1 MLNTDLDAVI
11 PMLLVT
17 LAALATMIAEAFR
30 KPGEHPPMG
39 LFGLIGLVAAAV
51 TSTYLWNRNVV
62 GFGVII
68 ADNFGL
74 FVTLVLVIVG
84 ILTIMFSSAVVERV
98 QSVRPVRVQKSPSAG
113 PVADARAILSP
124 TTPATT
130 DSNRHAQH

>member
-51 TSTYLWNRNVV
+51 TS
-62 GFGVII
+62 
-68 ADNFGL
+68 
-74 FVTLVLVIVG
+74 
-84 ILTIMFSSAVVERV
+84 LT
-98 QSVRPVRVQKSPSAG
+98 
-113 PVADARAILSP
+113 
-124 TTPATT
+124 
-130 DSNRHAQH
+130 